1 MQRFWALHRIF
12 LGAAWRNLQLWF
24 CINLGEGLSC
34 TQGTGGAG
42 LWLWLLPFL
51 LPLGLVTLGKQI
63 NSSAL
68 SLPPESQ
75 GCRMHFHL
83 FKHIKADPIVN
94 CVFKMNSC
102 SKNRPWKYSVCKQTP
117 NFSVLERMT
126 KVECVSNPTE
136 VRHADTQVKIPE
148 SQQSEVG
155 KKKIINIPIH
165 FLSFILVIHSIQ
177 FTVLGWKKKKKSCSW
192 ELCNWILRQVKNFPS

>member
-83 FKHIKADPIVN
+83 FKHIKHIKADPIVN

-117 NFSVLERMT
+117 NFAVLERMT
-126 KVECVSNPTE
+126 KVECVSNPSE

-155 KKKIINIPIH
+155 KKKKNQYSNSFFIIHISHSFNSIH
-165 FLSFILVIHSIQ
+165 CIGL
-177 FTVLGWKKKKKSCSW
+177 KKKKK
-192 ELCNWILRQVKNFPS
+192 EKL